1 MYFELIMNDILFF
14 FNRII
19 KFLNKDF
26 YIDFDLF

>member
-1 MYFELIMNDILFF
+1 MYFELIMNDIFF